1 MYRNH
6 CCIHQLLGR
15 AVPRTL
21 CQSELCDAL
30 EEELRSLLP
39 LARSEYLDTQCDAA
53 RALAGVTAVPA
64 ARAAISRSTSE
75 ECSGSRA
82 AAPLPCATGDC
93 SGTMLP
99 LLCVAYNAHFI

>member
-1 MYRNH
+1 MLHNH
-6 CCIHQLLGR
+6 CCCIYQLLGR

-39 LARSEYLDTQCDAA
+39 LARSQYLDTQCDAA

-75 ECSGSRA
+75 ECSGNSTAA

-93 SGTMLP
+93 SGKML
-99 LLCVAYNAHFI
+99 LLL